1 MFLCTCV
8 VCMYVIIELAI
19 LYYHIANRSEED
31 LEIKPCCAQFL
42 FPIIYLDW
50 ITSFQIFY
58 LSLVAVCI
66 NRIYACT
73 FLYIYIPITICN
85 YILYMSI

>member
-31 LEIKPCCAQFL
+31 LEIKTLLCPIFISKNIFGLDNKFPKILPFL
-42 FPIIYLDW
+42 
-50 ITSFQIFY
+50 S
-58 LSLVAVCI
+58 SCVCI

-73 FLYIYIPITICN
+73 FLYIY
-85 YILYMSI
+85 L